1 MNIYQKNRILINGL
15 LTDTYNFLQRTYSQS
30 SYVFTVASAW
40 GQILFVLQ
48 NLSQMIL
55 YFIEDS
61 ITELNIEQATRD
73 YSVRSL
79 ARLSGY
85 DPGRASASQGEI
97 SVQWNRIPAT
107 VGGGA
112 VMINNNTQ
120 VQCIQN
126 GKLYTMLLS
135 SPSVTLNLVPETE
148 LRVKIIQGNVTN
160 VFFTGNGLNLQS
172 FNVPS
177 KAGSYVDQYFI
188 NVYVNEEK
196 WKRYDSL
203 YDIPLNGSGFI
214 TKSGI
219 SQGIDIFFGNGN
231 FGKVPP
237 RGSRIR
243 VEYIQSLGG
252 QGNISST
259 PDKPLTYR
267 FSGNGTDLFGLE
279 VNLNDYLNITSEIDP
294 LFGSDPESIQQ
305 IKLVAPYTSRSFVF
319 ANAENY
325 EIFLAKLNIFSQI
338 QAYSTF
344 DDDYLDDDNV
354 VYLYLVPDITLN
366 LESNE
371 DYFNISTN
379 EFILQPSMKAAILN
393 LIEDSGSMIATTVV
407 KITDPTI
414 NRIIGNVAITIFEGN
429 DPTTI
434 RNQIRKSVADYMLN
448 LKRRDRI
455 PKSDIIAIIES
466 ISGVDSVNFFFISE
480 KNEKN
485 YNVVKNLKNV
495 SEESKAQQLGI
506 DSFGDIVI
514 GRNELVIMRGGFKDR
529 YGTYYEEG
537 ISQTAPC
544 SLNITISKIIP
555 RTFSTES
562 AKNQKSVIINSN
574 SSTIPSR

>member
-1 MNIYQKNRILINGL
+1 MNIYQKNRILINSL

-61 ITELNIEQATRD
+61 ITELNIDQATRD

-79 ARLSGY
+79 ARISGY

-97 SVQWNRIPAT
+97 SVKWNRVPAT

-112 VMINNNTQ
+112 VIVNNNTQ

-126 GKLYTMLLS
+126 GKLYTMILS
-135 SPSVTLNLVPETE
+135 SPSVTLNLVPETD
-148 LRVKIIQGNVTN
+148 LRVKIIQGNVNN

-177 KAGSYVDQYFI
+177 KSGSFVDQYFI

-243 VEYIQSLGG
+243 IEYIQSLGS
-252 QGNISST
+252 QGNITST

-267 FSGNGTDLFGLE
+267 FFGNGTDLFGLE
-279 VNLNDYLNITSEIDP
+279 VNLNDYLEISNEIDP

-305 IKLVAPYTSRSFVF
+305 IRLVAPYTSRSFVF

-414 NRIIGNVAITIFEGN
+414 NRIIGNVSITIFEGN

-434 RNQIRKSVADYMLN
+434 KNQIRKSVSDYMLN

-455 PKSDIIAIIES
+455 PKSDIIAIVES
-466 ISGVDSVNFFFISE
+466 ITGVDSVNFFFISE

-485 YNVVKNLKNV
+485 FNTVRNLKNV
-495 SEESKAQQLGI
+495 SEDEKARQLGI

-514 GRNELVIMRGGFKDR
+514 SRNELVIMRGGFRDR

-537 ISQTAPC
+537 ISQTLPC
-544 SLNITISKIIP
+544 SLNVTISNVVP
-555 RTFSTES
+555 RTFSSES
-562 AKNQKSVIINSN
+562 AKSQKTAIINSN
-574 SSTIPSR
+574 SATIPSR